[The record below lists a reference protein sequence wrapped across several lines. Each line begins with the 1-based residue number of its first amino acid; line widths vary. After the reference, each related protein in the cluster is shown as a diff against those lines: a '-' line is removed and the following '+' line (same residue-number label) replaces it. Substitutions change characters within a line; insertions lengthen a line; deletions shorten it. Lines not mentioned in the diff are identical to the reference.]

1 MVIKV
6 YISGI
11 SGNKEVKK
19 RQQRVLL
26 ILDSKS
32 VKYEVIDIAEPGAEE
47 LKDFM
52 QNKSTASGGTIS
64 DPNPRHPLPPQIFN
78 DDEYCGDYDMFD
90 MANEI
95 DEMEKFLKVEP
106 NSLGEQTAT
115 AEVQLKNGD
124 ISIDEKIDKLV
135 GSGTGEEESKENEVP
150 NDQEAKEDKDSEDKK
165 EESVETEASP
175 EKETE
180 EETAQEEP
188 AENTETVEKDTE
200 DSTQK
205 EGSVEK
211 EEPTKETGDDVDENE
226 EEDDKEDEKEAS
238 PEKSDE

>member
-165 EESVETEASP
+165 EE
-175 EKETE
+175 
-180 EETAQEEP
+180 P